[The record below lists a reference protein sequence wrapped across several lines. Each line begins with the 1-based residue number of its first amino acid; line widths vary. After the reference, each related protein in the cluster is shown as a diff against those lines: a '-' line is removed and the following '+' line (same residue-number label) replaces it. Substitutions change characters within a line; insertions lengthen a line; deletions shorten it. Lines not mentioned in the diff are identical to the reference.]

1 MTRTFVARGLGRL
14 LYARPAGLL
23 LRGLSLNKQPASA
36 LAPGP
41 PQSQAQWA
49 QSADG
54 TAHDADSPRTQLF
67 QALRL
72 TRFTEEELAA
82 SFDRVYGKEGEEE
95 ARQRLQKLLKDN
107 NLSTKLLSP
116 QTYVPSKEEW
126 KAEITQL
133 GEKLDPRV
141 WPLGL
146 SFLGTGLSIGIIVP
160 ILPLL
165 VETLHIPP
173 TQFGFIVS
181 AFGLAKLA
189 GNIPSAQWVER
200 YGRKKIMINGMLLC
214 SLGIGS
220 VGLAVDPSFGA
231 PSLLVS
237 RLITGFGVSCF
248 TSAAFMMLSDI
259 STALNRTRTMSP
271 VMASFQ
277 AGTALGPAIGG
288 VAVSHLGIASSY
300 YVVGGM
306 IGGLAG
312 LNYLFLKESAR
323 AQELLLS
330 SSSTPPSSSLFN
342 IAITKWRELLK
353 VPRMQNVV
361 LVNLMY
367 WIGLSGTSLTLLPL
381 YMVDLHLEPA
391 QIGLCFAFSSS
402 VSVAAS
408 QPVAY
413 LADKWGKEKIITTA
427 LCLLGSSMVALPL
440 TATSFESLLAVL
452 APMALGSTALSA
464 VPTALTGD
472 IVEGPQRS
480 QALAL
485 LRTAGDVGLLVGAI
499 ASGLAASL
507 GSIGTTMEVNGALLL
522 GSAAV
527 WVMRRRSF

>member
-116 QTYVPSKEEW
+116 QTPSKEEW

-323 AQELLLS
+323 PQQLLS
-330 SSSTPPSSSLFN
+330 SSSTPPSSSLFS

-427 LCLLGSSMVALPL
+427 LCLIGSSMVALPL

>member
-1 MTRTFVARGLGRL
+1 
-14 LYARPAGLL
+14 
-23 LRGLSLNKQPASA
+23 
-36 LAPGP
+36 
-41 PQSQAQWA
+41 
-49 QSADG
+49 
-54 TAHDADSPRTQLF
+54 
-67 QALRL
+67 
-72 TRFTEEELAA
+72 
-82 SFDRVYGKEGEEE
+82 
-95 ARQRLQKLLKDN
+95 
-107 NLSTKLLSP
+107 
-116 QTYVPSKEEW
+116 
-126 KAEITQL
+126 
-133 GEKLDPRV
+133 
-141 WPLGL
+141 
-146 SFLGTGLSIGIIVP
+146 
-160 ILPLL
+160 
-165 VETLHIPP
+165 
-173 TQFGFIVS
+173 
-181 AFGLAKLA
+181 
-189 GNIPSAQWVER
+189 
-200 YGRKKIMINGMLLC
+200 
-214 SLGIGS
+214 
-220 VGLAVDPSFGA
+220 
-231 PSLLVS
+231 
-237 RLITGFGVSCF
+237 
-248 TSAAFMMLSDI
+248 
-259 STALNRTRTMSP
+259 MSP

-312 LNYLFLKESAR
+312 LNYLFLRESAR
-323 AQELLLS
+323 PQQLLS
-330 SSSTPPSSSLFN
+330 SSSSPPSSSLFN

-361 LVNLMY
+361 FVNLMY

-427 LCLLGSSMVALPL
+427 LCVLGSSMVALPL
-440 TATSFESLLAVL
+440 TATSFESLLAIL

-499 ASGLAASL
+499 ASGVAASI